1 MSFKEP
7 LASTSSHGVVKIGNG
22 ISVNAGVISVN
33 ASGLLSEGYFY
44 STATQTNPVAS
55 AINIVSF
62 NNVGISSGISI
73 VTATQI
79 TVSKTGNYNLQFTVQ
94 LDKTDSGTD
103 DVDIWVLKNG
113 LNYPDTNTM
122 LTLVGN
128 NTVLLAGWSYILT
141 LDAGDY
147 VQLAWQSIDTSLR
160 LFYRDAQV
168 APSRPVT
175 PSARVTI
182 VEL

>member
-7 LASTSSHGVVKIGNG
+7 LASTSSHGVVKIGSG
-22 ISVNAGVISVN
+22 ISVSGGVISVN
-33 ASGLLSEGYFY
+33 AGGLLDEAFFY
-44 STATQTNPVAS
+44 STATQTNPVAN
-55 AINIVSF
+55 AVNLVSF

-73 VTATQI
+73 VTSTQI
-79 TVSKTGNYNLQFTVQ
+79 TVSKTANYNLQFSVQ

-103 DVDIWVLKNG
+103 DVDIWILKNG

-141 LDAGDY
+141 LNAGDY
-147 VQLAWQSIDTSLR
+147 VELAWQSTDIAMR
-160 LFYRDAQV
+160 LFARGAQV